1 MDNATQE
8 TPLISVVMSVY
19 NNIDYIEKA
28 VASILAQ
35 SYEHFEFL
43 IFDDGSTDGTRAKL
57 QQYAQQDPRIKLT
70 LNEENRGLLPNLNAG
85 LEQAS
90 GEYIAR
96 MDGDDYSFPDRFKKQ
111 VHLLKTRAEIV
122 LVGTG
127 YFTIDNK
134 DRRYKLTIEASEA
147 WEVYWINLFRPVLM
161 HPSAMFRTNL
171 LTEHGLRYK
180 DDMFPAEDF
189 DMWSRMAAYG
199 EIHVIQEPLIEY
211 RLHDNNISATKFEA
225 QMAKTAEIVT
235 NNIQREF
242 PDLAKHYARD
252 LLGTMNVLFTHH
264 YLTAKDFDSATRL
277 FNALLDSVT
286 KTKQLN
292 VKSQQQLKQ
301 LAARWLLKGWL
312 RSKKQKLAG
321 ALKLRSF
328 YQPIGREVLQIIK
341 RHMKNAHV
349 E

>member
-1 MDNATQE
+1 MA
-8 TPLISVVMSVY
+8 L
-19 NNIDYIEKA
+19 
-28 VASILAQ
+28 
-35 SYEHFEFL
+35 
-43 IFDDGSTDGTRAKL
+43 
-57 QQYAQQDPRIKLT
+57 
-70 LNEENRGLLPNLNAG
+70 
-85 LEQAS
+85 
-90 GEYIAR
+90 
-96 MDGDDYSFPDRFKKQ
+96 
-111 VHLLKTRAEIV
+111 
-122 LVGTG
+122 G
-127 YFTIDNK
+127 YYTIDKNDK
-134 DRRYKLTIEASEA
+134 RYKLTIEAGEA

-161 HPSAMFRTNL
+161 HPSAMFRTSL
-171 LTEHGLRYK
+171 ITEHGLRYK

-225 QMAKTAEIVT
+225 QMAKTAEIVK
-235 NNIQREF
+235 NNIRREF

-252 LLGTMNVLFTHH
+252 LLGTMNVLFTHN

-286 KTKQLN
+286 KTKKLN
-292 VKSQQQLKQ
+292 AKSQQQLKQ

-328 YQPIGREVLQIIK
+328 SQPIVNEVFKIIK
-341 RHMKNAHV
+341 RRMKNAHV